1 MRVDI
6 QENPGG
12 SPEAR
17 SRLCVLSG
25 FLPHDLCH
33 GRIPHAGSWK
43 PLKYKLHFYGANIQW
58 VTAKKELINSKSNVA
73 NVKATTCFFY
83 ILTIC
88 TPRNTM
94 DKGCGNLAASIGSK
108 ILQESG

>member
-1 MRVDI
+1 M
-6 QENPGG
+6 
-12 SPEAR
+12 
-17 SRLCVLSG
+17 LLLK
-25 FLPHDLCH
+25 FLAC
-33 GRIPHAGSWK
+33 IT
-43 PLKYKLHFYGANIQW
+43 LKVQLHFYGAKIHQ

-73 NVKATTCFFY
+73 NAKAITCFFY

-94 DKGCGNLAASIGSK
+94 DKGCENLAASIGSA